1 MAAKVP
7 KFTRE
12 WLMEALKLSL
22 SSLRRGEPETAV
34 LVRLRGAIDAY
45 LERLR

>member
-12 WLMEALKLSL
+12 WLLEALKLSL
-22 SSLRRGEPETAV
+22 SSIKSGEPETAV
-34 LVRLRGAIDAY
+34 LVRLRVAIDAY
-45 LERLR
+45 LERTK